1 MERLRPEEMRY
12 AVISLERRT
21 GTASTVFIHADA
33 SMAQKQAGRLEL
45 NNPEFRYT
53 VLPFLGFHDTKLGF
67 HNTEEKNDLE

>member
-1 MERLRPEEMRY
+1 
-12 AVISLERRT
+12 
-21 GTASTVFIHADA
+21 
-33 SMAQKQAGRLEL
+33 MAQKQAGRLEL